1 MAQKRKGL
9 EISLPGG
16 GSKNS
21 ITGKI
26 TPPKPKKTPPTKPSG
41 TGAMDGKQYDA
52 HLKQILAD
60 MKKTKR

>member
-1 MAQKRKGL
+1 MGRGF

-21 ITGKI
+21 KTGQI
-26 TPPKPKKTPPTKPSG
+26 TPPKSKSTFSPVVMTP
-41 TGAMDGKQYDA
+41 KQYDA
-52 HLKQILAD
+52 MLKKVIAD

>member
-1 MAQKRKGL
+1 MAGL

-21 ITGKI
+21 KTGKI
-26 TPPKPKKTPPTKPSG
+26 TPPKKKVTPTPKPTG
-41 TGAMDGKQYDA
+41 TAAMNGSQYDA
-52 HLKQILAD
+52 YLKKLLEN

>member
-1 MAQKRKGL
+1 MAGKGL

-21 ITGKI
+21 KTGKI
-26 TPPKPKKTPPTKPSG
+26 TPPKAKKTPAPVVMTP
-41 TGAMDGKQYDA
+41 KQYDA
-52 HLKQILAD
+52 MLKKVIAD

>member
-1 MAQKRKGL
+1 MPGF

-21 ITGKI
+21 KTGKI
-26 TPPKPKKTPPTKPSG
+26 TPPKPKKTMGPVVMTPQ
-41 TGAMDGKQYDA
+41 QYDVM
-52 HLKQILAD
+52 LKKVIAD

>member
-1 MAQKRKGL
+1 MPGRGL

-21 ITGKI
+21 KTGKI
-26 TPPKPKKTPPTKPSG
+26 TPPKPKKTMGPVQMTPQ
-41 TGAMDGKQYDA
+41 QYDA
-52 HLKQILAD
+52 MLKKVIAD

>member
-1 MAQKRKGL
+1 MGRGF

-21 ITGKI
+21 KTGQI
-26 TPPKPKKTPPTKPSG
+26 TPPKAKKTFSPVVTTP
-41 TGAMDGKQYDA
+41 KQYDA
-52 HLKQILAD
+52 MLKRVIAD

>member
-1 MAQKRKGL
+1 MANNGF

-21 ITGKI
+21 KTGKI
-26 TPPKPKKTPPTKPSG
+26 TPPKAKSTPAPVVMTP
-41 TGAMDGKQYDA
+41 KQYDA
-52 HLKQILAD
+52 MLKKVISD

>member
-1 MAQKRKGL
+1 MGKGF

-21 ITGKI
+21 KTGKI
-26 TPPKPKKTPPTKPSG
+26 TPPKPKSTPAPVVMTPR
-41 TGAMDGKQYDA
+41 QYDA
-52 HLKQILAD
+52 MLKKVIAD

>member
-1 MAQKRKGL
+1 MPGL

-21 ITGKI
+21 KTGKI
-26 TPPKPKKTPPTKPSG
+26 TPPKPKKTSSPVVMTP
-41 TGAMDGKQYDA
+41 KQYDA
-52 HLKQILAD
+52 MLKKVVAD

>member
-1 MAQKRKGL
+1 MPGL

-21 ITGKI
+21 KTGKI
-26 TPPKPKKTPPTKPSG
+26 TPPKKKVIPTPKATG
-41 TGAMDGKQYDA
+41 TAAMNGAQYDA
-52 HLKQILAD
+52 YLKKVYAD

>member
-1 MAQKRKGL
+1 MGKGF

-21 ITGKI
+21 KTGKI
-26 TPPKPKKTPPTKPSG
+26 TPPKSKSTFSPVVTTP
-41 TGAMDGKQYDA
+41 KQYDA
-52 HLKQILAD
+52 MLKRVIAD

>member
-1 MAQKRKGL
+1 MGRGL

-21 ITGKI
+21 KTGRI
-26 TPPKPKKTPPTKPSG
+26 TPPKPKKTPAPVVMTP
-41 TGAMDGKQYDA
+41 KQYDA
-52 HLKQILAD
+52 MLKKVLAD